1 MANNIPTGT
10 DDPLISLSINQVFT
24 FAPAAFGFHDADSAD
39 TLQKVQITTLPL
51 AGSLTLNDGSTDVPV
66 TLNQEILVADI
77 LANKLKFTPATDAT
91 GMAYATI
98 GFKVSDG
105 ELYSTNANTLTFTV
119 NNFGFENDFTNWT
132 VNDATIGTG
141 GNYTSGS
148 NTWTVTPSGT
158 KMAVLTPA
166 PASSSEKG
174 SVYAALEIGST
185 AQTYLDTQFPNPTN
199 YSYVYTDLTLAANQK
214 ISMAWNQVATDY
226 APFNDASW
234 VSFVNQT
241 NTSDTSMLIKVGE
254 YGNISGQVAIL
265 GATVLGSGNYITG
278 DYGSTGWQTLS
289 LTAGEA
295 GTYRLGFTIFN
306 LNDFVLNPYLFI
318 DQQVGNTLKN
328 GIPFDAVDI
337 PIVAPTN
344 NAPTLTQ
351 FSSPVA
357 NGNEDSVIT
366 VTFSNLTTYG
376 NEADSTGSVTSF
388 VVKTVTTG
396 TLKIGVDFGSATPFV
411 IGTNDTIDAMHNAY
425 WTPAENA
432 NGTLNAFAVIAKD
445 SSGSESS
452 IPVQT
457 PINVTAI
464 NDAPVLS
471 AHNNLGVAYGKPWN
485 FYGLFTD
492 PENDTLTYNSTTTAQ
507 PAPNWIIVNN
517 GSTITAPSKAL
528 NQTFP
533 IHITATDTGNLSAN
547 ADFTVTILNFDAGNL
562 LVHEPS
568 NSSSITNIS
577 GIDTASYSTQNYGIN
592 ASLAATSS
600 ISGGSSNDVLKFHDS
615 FVGLKNII
623 GSSHA
628 DRLEDSS
635 STSNSIFA
643 GGLGND
649 LYIISNSTTKIIED
663 LNGGSDEV
671 QSSTDYDLS
680 KLRNIEALTLTGS
693 AIKATGANK
702 NEHLVGNSVNNILD
716 GRAGHDIMEGG
727 AGDDTYFVDNISD
740 VIVETPPNGNDTVIS
755 SITSLNGY
763 TLPENVENLTL
774 IGKNSRSVM
783 QGTGNELNN
792 VITASSGGGTLKGMA
807 GNDTL
812 IGGIKSD
819 KLVGGLGAD
828 SLVGGLG
835 KNVYIYK
842 VAGESNIG
850 SFDHIVG
857 TFNDDSADKIQLAT
871 TLSESDLNIIV
882 AQNVGVAESGL
893 TVSALNNFL
902 NTTNGTATAKF
913 QSSKLNVAIFNTTDS
928 KTFFAIDIDG
938 SATFT
943 TSDMLIDV
951 TGSTLTSVT
960 ADTFKRTAP
969 VAPNAPAF
977 TFAGHDNF
985 SMTQSVSNSS
995 SIVTVSGLEQGAT
1008 WKYSLKNGAYVT
1020 GTGTSFELPPDTYV
1034 AHDIRVIQTNSSGI
1048 DSLDAFNSQPI
1059 YATVD
1064 YVTVTEANV
1073 TPYDTSTTAVRFQM
1087 MAFDTYTY
1095 GISGFGTGDSI
1106 NFHYGS
1112 GSALT
1117 VVNSYSND
1125 GVVDL
1130 TYTLNSQTITA
1141 HLTGLTTAQDA
1152 AIANNDIDSFRTVFG
1167 ANSVTANNV
1176 APSFNGTLNNSPI
1189 SFSGS
1194 PIVLDSSVE
1203 IYDAELAALNRF
1215 NGVSYG
1221 DYVGATLT
1229 LQRFGG
1235 ANSADVFDFDPNSN
1249 FELNNGII
1257 SGGDGTV
1264 MGTYTQ
1270 SGGVLSIT
1278 FIFDSYYNQSYADQS
1293 SINDLLSAITYQN
1306 TDAPTTGNA
1315 VIAWT
1320 FNDGN
1325 GGGTGGATTVT
1336 FVPSPSSTHTYLLSS
1351 SGTWDQVEA
1360 QAVALGGHL
1369 VTVNDANEDAWLVSQ
1384 FGNSEAFWIGLND
1397 AATEGTFVWA
1407 SGESVTY
1414 TNWSA
1419 NQPDNVASIENYAT
1433 NNFNNGWNDVMGANS
1448 YRGIIELP
1456 FINSAPTVTNFNVSE
1471 TYVEDTP
1478 LNLTDIV
1485 VIDSDSLNVT
1495 VTLTLSNIAAGSLT
1509 TATSGNVTSTYN
1521 LQTGV
1526 WAASGAIADVN
1537 ALLAGLTFTPAANF
1551 NENFTVDTSV
1561 SDGLAPAVVTS
1572 KIFTGT
1578 AVNDTPTF
1586 STSAA
1591 ISIAHN
1597 SMITSSGDLTTTQP
1611 TLEADVY
1618 WDGTGVNPLLI
1629 YNGNPSNSGYGLL
1642 GIKNSTNN
1650 TLEIHLLIGGK
1661 QVDSTIL
1668 GTIQANSWT
1677 HMGVSLATDNT
1688 TYNYAIGSTVGSITS
1703 STPNPQDNTI
1713 HFGGTSNDSFSGKVD
1728 NVAVWN
1734 TQFTGAQIQGHSSGL
1749 IGNEA
1754 NLAGLWKFENNL
1766 TNSVVGGHAFAT
1778 TIGSTSFTSTF
1789 AISGIAMKNQTLT
1802 VDTNSISD
1810 IDGLG
1815 TFTYQW
1821 KANNTDISGAT
1832 SSTLTLS
1839 QNEVGKTITVA
1850 VSYTDGGG
1858 TPETL
1863 TTLPTSIVQP
1873 TTVAVTAANTS
1884 YDASSDDI
1892 VFNFASGNY
1901 TYSISGFGAGDVLNF
1916 PIGNTP
1922 TVSNSN
1928 FSDGSVNVQWA
1939 ANSQI
1944 ITVHLTDLTAQQ
1956 DAAIFGLSSFRTVF
1970 GAAAVNSSPVAT
1982 NSSVTTNEDTPKVFA
1997 VSDFGYSDAEGTPM
2011 ANVEIL
2017 SLPELGLLT
2026 FNNGTSDVA
2035 VAVNQVITAADIS
2048 AGKLKYTPPFNAN
2061 GINYSNFSFAVSD
2074 GSLYSTAT
2082 TMILNVTSYN
2092 PVTGHYYTLTTPTTW
2107 QGAETQAIAMGG
2119 HLVTIND
2126 ATENAWLLS
2135 AFGNTEPFWIGFND
2149 RITEGVFNWIS
2160 GETITYTNW
2169 NSGEPNNTIYYST
2182 GEDYAVIN
2190 WGTNGKWV
2198 DLLANEAG
2206 TDSFDTARRG
2216 IIEIPVAGQTFTLT
2230 SAAENITGTAG
2241 DDTVNVPAFIATGT
2255 FALGLG
2261 TDTINAATG
2270 ANISGLNLGAA
2281 TTAESLVMA
2290 GTVTMTAPQYAG
2302 FSTITAAG
2310 ASDHIVLTTQATGL
2324 TLNSSIETFTLGN
2337 FANAVTLAGTGQA
2350 VVGGTGADSIYS
2362 GAGSDSIT
2370 GGAGSDLFNFGTNG
2384 SIVGI
2389 SLDVI
2394 TDYVSGTDLIRF
2406 GGSVTLL
2413 AADTSALAAGSNVQ
2427 TNAVG
2432 LVNFHAD
2439 DDTYTERIV
2448 AIQADS
2454 QLDAVGSV
2462 ALFTSG
2468 SDSYIYY
2475 AGAATENADDQ
2486 IIKLSGLTV
2495 TGLNIT
2501 GGDISSVLASS
2512 ANLLNVGTTS
2522 FDFSTDQTTNFSKSG
2537 SFFSWSSGNGAIT
2550 IPSQSDEIW
2559 TLNQA
2564 APVTA
2569 NNGTY
2574 TVSAFVHN
2582 SANSGYASLGFT
2594 TNSSN
2599 SNTGGIASPSV
2610 NNFLGVSFH
2619 GGGGNFLNNGT
2630 INTNL
2635 AHTELV
2641 IGNWY
2646 KVVFSATETNNSTF
2660 DLAFD
2665 IYNASS
2671 SSVVGS
2677 SLFHTTTTVN
2687 NSDIATS
2694 MGLYPYFSNEGS
2706 RLDSLDNF
2714 EISLVGV

>member
-51 AGSLTLNDGSTDVPV
+51 AGSLTLNDGFTDVPV
-66 TLNQEILVADI
+66 TLDQEISVADI
-77 LANKLKFTPATDAT
+77 SEGKLKFTPATDAT
-91 GMAYATI
+91 GIAYATV

-119 NNFGFENDFTNWT
+119 NNLGFENEFTNWT
-132 VNDATIGTG
+132 VNDAIIGTG
-141 GNYTSGS
+141 GDYTSGS

-166 PASSSEKG
+166 GSSEKN

-241 NTSDTSMLIKVGE
+241 NISDASMLIKVGE
-254 YGNISGQVAIL
+254 YGNVSGQVAIL
-265 GATVLGSGNYITG
+265 GATVLGTGNYITG

-295 GTYRLGFTIFN
+295 GTYRLGFTVFN

-328 GIPFDAVDI
+328 GVAFNAVDI

-357 NGNEDSVIT
+357 NGNEDSIIT
-366 VTFSNLTTYG
+366 VTFNNLTTYG

-396 TLKIGVDFGSATPFV
+396 TLKIGVDSGSATPFI
-411 IGTNDTIDAMHNAY
+411 IGTNDTIDATHNAY

-492 PENDTLTYNSTTTAQ
+492 PENDTLTYNLTTTAQ

-517 GSTITAPSKAL
+517 GATITAPSKAL

-562 LVHEPS
+562 LVHELL

-577 GIDTASYSTQNYGIN
+577 GIDTASYGTQNYGIN
-592 ASLAATSS
+592 ASLAAISS
-600 ISGGSSNDVLKFHDS
+600 ISGGSGNDVLKFHDS

-628 DRLEDSS
+628 DRLEDNSS
-635 STSNSIFA
+635 INNSIFA
-643 GGLGND
+643 GGLGDD

-663 LNGGSDEV
+663 LNSGSDEV
-671 QSSTDYDLS
+671 RSSVDYDLS
-680 KLRNIEALTLTGS
+680 TLRNIEALTLTGN

-702 NEHLVGNSVNNILD
+702 NEHLVGNSVNNVLD
-716 GRAGHDIMEGG
+716 GRAGHDTMEGG
-727 AGDDTYFVDNISD
+727 AGDDTYFVDNVSD
-740 VIVETPPNGNDTVIS
+740 VIVETQTNDNDTVIS
-755 SITSLNGY
+755 SVTSLNGY
-763 TLPENVENLTL
+763 TLPENVESLTL

-819 KLVGGLGAD
+819 KFVGGLGAD

-835 KNVYIYK
+835 KNIYIYK
-842 VAGESNIG
+842 AAGESNVS

-857 TFNDDSADKIQLAT
+857 SFNGGTADKIQLAT
-871 TLSESDLNIIV
+871 TLLASDLNIIP
-882 AQNVGVAESGL
+882 AQNLNNSTTYL
-893 TVSALNNFL
+893 FYDVSAS
-902 NTTNGTATAKF
+902 TTAQRIDSLFNVSNGTATNKF
-913 QSSKLNVAIFNTTDS
+913 INSKLNVAILNTTDS
-928 KTFFAIDIDG
+928 KTFFVIDIDG
-938 SATFT
+938 SGIFT

-960 ADTFKRTAP
+960 TDSFKPTEL
-969 VAPNAPAF
+969 VTPNAPAF

-1008 WKYSLKNGAYVT
+1008 WKYSLKNGAYIT
-1020 GTGTSFELPPDTYV
+1020 GTGTSFELPPDTYA
-1034 AHDIRVIQTNSSGI
+1034 AHDIRVIQTNSLGI

-1073 TPYDTSTTAVRFQM
+1073 SPYDTSTTAVRFQM

-1095 GISGFGTGDSI
+1095 GISGFGMGDSI

-1112 GSALT
+1112 SSALT

-1167 ANSVTANNV
+1167 TNSVTANNV
-1176 APSFNGTLNNSPI
+1176 APSFNSTLNNSPT

-1194 PIVLDSSVE
+1194 PVVLDSTVE

-1235 ANSADVFDFDPNSN
+1235 TNSADVFDFDPNSN

-1293 SINDLLSAITYQN
+1293 NINDLLSAITYQN
-1306 TDAPTTGNA
+1306 TAAPTTGNA

-1351 SGTWDQVEA
+1351 SGTWDQAEA
-1360 QAVALGGHL
+1360 EAIALGGHL

-1384 FGNSEAFWIGLND
+1384 FGNNENFWIGLND
-1397 AATEGTFVWA
+1397 ATQEGAFVWA
-1407 SGESVTY
+1407 SGEPVTY
-1414 TNWSA
+1414 TNWSEDE
-1419 NQPDNVASIENYAT
+1419 P
-1433 NNFNNGWNDVMGANS
+1433 NNGNGDDEDYVMNNWIGGWNDGDDVNP

-1456 FINSAPTVTNFNVSE
+1456 FINMAPTVTNLDAAENY
-1471 TYVEDTP
+1471 TEDTP

-1485 VIDSDSLNVT
+1485 VIDSDSPNVT

-1521 LQTGV
+1521 SQTGV
-1526 WAASGAIADVN
+1526 WTASGAIADVN
-1537 ALLAGLTFTPAANF
+1537 ALLTGLTFTPAANF
-1551 NENFTVDTSV
+1551 NGSFTVDTSV
-1561 SDGLAPAVVTS
+1561 SDGVATAITGS
-1572 KIFTGT
+1572 KNFTGT
-1578 AVNDTPTF
+1578 AANDTPTF
-1586 STSAA
+1586 SSSAA
-1591 ISIAHN
+1591 LSIANN
-1597 SMITSSGDLTTTQP
+1597 SIITSSGDLTTTRP

-1629 YNGNPSNSGYGLL
+1629 YNGNPSNAGYGLL
-1642 GIKNSTNN
+1642 GVKNSTNN
-1650 TLEIHLLIGGK
+1650 TLEIHLLIGGI
-1661 QVDSTIL
+1661 QVVPTIL

-1703 STPNPQDNTI
+1703 YTPNLQDSTI

-1778 TIGSTSFTSTF
+1778 TTGSTSFTSTF
-1789 AISGIAMKNQTLT
+1789 AISGIAIKNQTLT

-1815 TFTYQW
+1815 SGSFTYQW
-1821 KANNTDISGAT
+1821 KADNTDISGAI
-1832 SSTLTLS
+1832 SPTLTLS

-1858 TPETL
+1858 TLETL
-1863 TTLPTSIVQP
+1863 TTFPTSIVQP
-1873 TTVAVTAANTS
+1873 TTVAVTSANTS

-1901 TYSISGFGAGDVLNF
+1901 NYTISGFGVGDVLNF
-1916 PIGNTP
+1916 PVAATP
-1922 TVSNSN
+1922 TLINDVLN
-1928 FSDGSVNVQWA
+1928 DGNVDVQWA
-1939 ANSQI
+1939 GATNGVV
-1944 ITVHLTDLTAQQ
+1944 ITVTLTGLTTAQ
-1956 DAAIFGLSSFRTVF
+1956 DVALYSIESFNTVF
-1970 GAAAVNSSPVAT
+1970 G
-1982 NSSVTTNEDTPKVFA
+1982 
-1997 VSDFGYSDAEGTPM
+1997 
-2011 ANVEIL
+2011 
-2017 SLPELGLLT
+2017 
-2026 FNNGTSDVA
+2026 
-2035 VAVNQVITAADIS
+2035 
-2048 AGKLKYTPPFNAN
+2048 
-2061 GINYSNFSFAVSD
+2061 
-2074 GSLYSTAT
+2074 
-2082 TMILNVTSYN
+2082 
-2092 PVTGHYYTLTTPTTW
+2092 
-2107 QGAETQAIAMGG
+2107 
-2119 HLVTIND
+2119 
-2126 ATENAWLLS
+2126 
-2135 AFGNTEPFWIGFND
+2135 
-2149 RITEGVFNWIS
+2149 
-2160 GETITYTNW
+2160 
-2169 NSGEPNNTIYYST
+2169 
-2182 GEDYAVIN
+2182 
-2190 WGTNGKWV
+2190 
-2198 DLLANEAG
+2198 
-2206 TDSFDTARRG
+2206 
-2216 IIEIPVAGQTFTLT
+2216 
-2230 SAAENITGTAG
+2230 
-2241 DDTVNVPAFIATGT
+2241 
-2255 FALGLG
+2255 
-2261 TDTINAATG
+2261 
-2270 ANISGLNLGAA
+2270 
-2281 TTAESLVMA
+2281 
-2290 GTVTMTAPQYAG
+2290 
-2302 FSTITAAG
+2302 
-2310 ASDHIVLTTQATGL
+2310 
-2324 TLNSSIETFTLGN
+2324 
-2337 FANAVTLAGTGQA
+2337 
-2350 VVGGTGADSIYS
+2350 
-2362 GAGSDSIT
+2362 
-2370 GGAGSDLFNFGTNG
+2370 
-2384 SIVGI
+2384 
-2389 SLDVI
+2389 
-2394 TDYVSGTDLIRF
+2394 
-2406 GGSVTLL
+2406 
-2413 AADTSALAAGSNVQ
+2413 
-2427 TNAVG
+2427 
-2432 LVNFHAD
+2432 
-2439 DDTYTERIV
+2439 
-2448 AIQADS
+2448 
-2454 QLDAVGSV
+2454 VGS
-2462 ALFTSG
+2462 A
-2468 SDSYIYY
+2468 
-2475 AGAATENADDQ
+2475 
-2486 IIKLSGLTV
+2486 
-2495 TGLNIT
+2495 
-2501 GGDISSVLASS
+2501 
-2512 ANLLNVGTTS
+2512 
-2522 FDFSTDQTTNFSKSG
+2522 
-2537 SFFSWSSGNGAIT
+2537 
-2550 IPSQSDEIW
+2550 
-2559 TLNQA
+2559 
-2564 APVTA
+2564 
-2569 NNGTY
+2569 
-2574 TVSAFVHN
+2574 
-2582 SANSGYASLGFT
+2582 
-2594 TNSSN
+2594 
-2599 SNTGGIASPSV
+2599 
-2610 NNFLGVSFH
+2610 
-2619 GGGGNFLNNGT
+2619 
-2630 INTNL
+2630 
-2635 AHTELV
+2635 
-2641 IGNWY
+2641 
-2646 KVVFSATETNNSTF
+2646 
-2660 DLAFD
+2660 
-2665 IYNASS
+2665 
-2671 SSVVGS
+2671 
-2677 SLFHTTTTVN
+2677 
-2687 NSDIATS
+2687 
-2694 MGLYPYFSNEGS
+2694 
-2706 RLDSLDNF
+2706 
-2714 EISLVGV
+2714 

>member
-1 MANNIPTGT
+1 MANNNTPTGT
-10 DDPLISLSINQVFT
+10 DDPLIPLSINQVFT
-24 FAPAAFGFHDADSAD
+24 FAPAAFGFHDADSGD
-39 TLQKVQITTLPL
+39 TLQKVKITTLPL
-51 AGSLTLNDGSTDVPV
+51 AGSLTLNNDSADVPV

-77 LANKLKFTPATDAT
+77 LANKLKFTPALNAT

-98 GFKVSDG
+98 GFNVSDG
-105 ELYSTNANTLTFTV
+105 DFYSTSANTLTFAV
-119 NNFGFENDFTNWT
+119 NNFGFENEFTNWT
-132 VNDATIGTG
+132 INDATIGTG
-141 GNYTSGS
+141 GTYTSGS
-148 NTWTVTPSGT
+148 NIWTVTPSGT

-166 PASSSEKG
+166 GSSEKS

-241 NTSDTSMLIKVGE
+241 NTLDSSMLIKVGE
-254 YGNISGQVAIL
+254 YGNVSGQVAIL

-306 LNDFVLNPYLFI
+306 LNDFALNPYLFI

-328 GIPFDAVDI
+328 GDTFNAVDI

-376 NEADSTGSVTSF
+376 NEVDSTGSVTSF

-396 TLKIGVDFGSATPFV
+396 TLKIGADSGSATPFV
-411 IGTNDTIDAMHNAY
+411 IGTNDTIDATHNAY
-425 WTPAENA
+425 WTPTENA

-471 AHNNLGVAYGKPWN
+471 AHNNLGIAYGKPWN

-562 LVHEPS
+562 LVHELS

-577 GIDTASYSTQNYGIN
+577 GIDTASYGTQNYGIN

-635 STSNSIFA
+635 SINNSIFA

-649 LYIISNSTTKIIED
+649 LYIISNSTTKILED

-671 QSSTDYDLS
+671 QSSADYDLS

-727 AGDDTYFVDNISD
+727 AGDDTYFVDNVSD

-828 SLVGGLG
+828 SLVGGSG

-842 VAGESNIG
+842 AAGESNVS
-850 SFDHIVG
+850 SFDHIIG
-857 TFNDDSADKIQLAT
+857 SFNDGAADKIQLASSMSVFNVFAAQGFSINSAA
-871 TLSESDLNIIV
+871 LMES
-882 AQNVGVAESGL
+882 
-893 TVSALNNFL
+893 TL
-902 NTTNGTATAKF
+902 NTALQSQF
-913 QSSKLNVAIFNTTDS
+913 ESSKLNVAIFNTTDS

-938 SATFT
+938 DAAFT
-943 TSDMLIDV
+943 LGDMLIDV
-951 TGSTLTSVT
+951 TGSVLTSVT

-1020 GTGTSFELPPDTYV
+1020 GTGTSFELPPDTYS
-1034 AHDIRVIQTNSSGI
+1034 AHDIRVIQTNSLGI

-1059 YATVD
+1059 HAIVD
-1064 YVTVTEANV
+1064 QVAVTTTGSYN
-1073 TPYDTSTTAVRFQM
+1073 TSTTAVHFQM
-1087 MAFDTYTY
+1087 MALSNYTY
-1095 GISGFGTGDSI
+1095 DISGFGMGDSI
-1106 NFHYGS
+1106 NFHVGS
-1112 GSALT
+1112 SPI
-1117 VVNSYSND
+1117 VENSSSND
-1125 GVVDL
+1125 GIVDL
-1130 TYTLNSQTITA
+1130 TYTLNSHTITA
-1141 HLTGLTTAQDA
+1141 HLTGLTAAQDA
-1152 AIANNDIDSFRTVFG
+1152 AIANNDIDLFRTVFG

-1176 APSFNGTLNNSPI
+1176 APSFNGTLNNSPT

-1194 PIVLDSSVE
+1194 PVVLDSTVE
-1203 IYDAELAALNRF
+1203 IYDTELAALAS
-1215 NGVSYG
+1215 GYG
-1221 DYVGATLT
+1221 NYVGASIT

-1235 ANSADVFDFDPNSN
+1235 ANSADVFDFDPNSD
-1249 FELNNGII
+1249 FSLSNGTVYG
-1257 SGGDGTV
+1257 SDYTV

-1278 FIFDSYYNQSYADQS
+1278 FTTAPNNASYAEQS
-1293 SINDLLSAITYQN
+1293 RINNLLSAITYQN

-1315 VIAWT
+1315 IIAWT

-1336 FVPSPSSTHTYLLSS
+1336 FVLSPSSTHTYLLSS
-1351 SGTWDQVEA
+1351 SGTWA
-1360 QAVALGGHL
+1360 QADAEAITLGGHL
-1369 VTVNDANEDAWLVSQ
+1369 VTINDASENAWLTSH
-1384 FGNSEAFWIGLND
+1384 FNNNENYWIGLND

-1407 SGESVTY
+1407 SGEPVTY

-1419 NQPDNVASIENYAT
+1419 NEPSNGGNAGNEDYVM
-1433 NNFNNGWNDVMGANS
+1433 NNWGGGWNDGDDTTP

-1456 FINSAPTVTNFNVSE
+1456 FINAAPTVTNLNVSE
-1471 TYVEDTP
+1471 TYTEDTP

-1485 VIDSDSLNVT
+1485 VIDSDSLNVA

-1509 TATSGNVTSTYN
+1509 IAASGNVTSTYN
-1521 LQTGV
+1521 SQTGV
-1526 WAASGAIADVN
+1526 WAASGAITDVN
-1537 ALLAGLTFTPAANF
+1537 ALLAGLAFTPAANF
-1551 NENFTVDTSV
+1551 NESFTVDTSV
-1561 SDGLAPAVVTS
+1561 SDGVAPAVVAS
-1572 KIFTGT
+1572 KTFTGT

-1591 ISIAHN
+1591 LSIAHN
-1597 SMITSSGDLTTTQP
+1597 SMITSSGDLTTTNP

-1642 GIKNSTNN
+1642 GVKNSTNN
-1650 TLEIHLLIGGK
+1650 TLEIHLLIGGI
-1661 QVDSTIL
+1661 QVVPTIL

-1703 STPNPQDNTI
+1703 YTPYTQDSTI

-1749 IGNEA
+1749 VGNEA

-1802 VDTNSISD
+1802 VDTDSISD

-1815 TFTYQW
+1815 AFTYQW
-1821 KANNTDISGAT
+1821 KADNTDISGAT

-1839 QNEVGKTITVA
+1839 QNEIGKTITVA
-1850 VSYTDGGG
+1850 VSYTDGGS
-1858 TPETL
+1858 TSETL
-1863 TTLPTSIVQP
+1863 TTSPTSIVQP
-1873 TTVAVTAANTS
+1873 TTVAVTSANTS

-1892 VFNFASGNY
+1892 VFNFASGTYNY
-1901 TYSISGFGAGDVLNF
+1901 TISGFGTGDVLNF

-1944 ITVHLTDLTAQQ
+1944 ITVNLTGLTPTQ
-1956 DAAIFGLSSFRTVF
+1956 DAAIFSLSSFRTVF

-1982 NSSVTTNEDTPKVFA
+1982 NSSVTTNEDTPKVFT

-2035 VAVNQVITAADIS
+2035 VAANQVITAADIS

-2074 GSLYSTAT
+2074 GSLYSAAT

-2092 PVTGHYYTLTTPTTW
+2092 PVTGHYYALTTPSTW

-2119 HLVTIND
+2119 HLVTVND

-2160 GETITYTNW
+2160 GENITYTNW
-2169 NSGEPNNTIYYST
+2169 SSGEPNNTIYYST

-2198 DLLANEAG
+2198 DLLANGAG

-2230 SAAENITGTAG
+2230 SASENITGTAG
-2241 DDTVNVPAFIATGT
+2241 DDIVNVGAFTATGT
-2255 FALGLG
+2255 YALDTGN
-2261 TDTINAATG
+2261 DTINALTG
-2270 ANISGLNLGAA
+2270 ANIAGVNSGAA

-2290 GTVTMTAPQYAG
+2290 GIVTMTAPQYAG
-2302 FSTITAAG
+2302 FSTITAVG

-2324 TLNSSIETFTLGN
+2324 TLNPSIETFTLGN
-2337 FANAVTLAGTGQA
+2337 FANSVTLSGTGQ
-2350 VVGGTGADSIYS
+2350 VVIGGTGADSIYS

-2384 SIVGI
+2384 SVVGT

-2406 GGSVTLL
+2406 GGSATLL

-2454 QLDAVGSV
+2454 QLDAVGSI
-2462 ALFTSG
+2462 ALFTSD

-2475 AGAATENADDQ
+2475 AGAVTGNADDQ

-2537 SFFSWSSGNGAIT
+2537 SSFSWSSGNGVVT
-2550 IPSQSDEIW
+2550 IPNPSDEIW

-2564 APVTA
+2564 APVTT

-2582 SANSGYASLGFT
+2582 AANSGYASLGFS

-2599 SNTGGIASPSV
+2599 TSTGGIASPGTNS
-2610 NNFLGVSFH
+2610 FLGVSFH

-2630 INTNL
+2630 INTDL
-2635 AHTELV
+2635 AHTDLA

-2646 KVVFSATETNNSTF
+2646 KVVFSATETNSTTF
-2660 DLAFD
+2660 ELAFD

-2677 SLFHTTTTVN
+2677 SIFHTTTTVN
-2687 NSDIATS
+2687 NSSIS
-2694 MGLYPYFSNEGS
+2694 VSSGLHPYFSTEGS